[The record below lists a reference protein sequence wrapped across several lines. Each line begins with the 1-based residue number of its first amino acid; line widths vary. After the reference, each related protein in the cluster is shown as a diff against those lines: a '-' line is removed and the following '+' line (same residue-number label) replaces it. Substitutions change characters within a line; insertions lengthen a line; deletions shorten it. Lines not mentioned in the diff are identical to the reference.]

1 MPILSLWLRG
11 DAANGGA
18 RRTHGSKLAHGLLLY
33 ASLVTGLGIGAG
45 ARRYASA
52 KLASSAFW
60 SASVSNPSV
69 RGFCGAVEA
78 AGRRAIDPVR
88 TELLGGDTLKTHRYC
103 EATGAEGGCCLRIC
117 SSRGELRWRA
127 HRAIS
132 MVTDEPSTLT

>member
-78 AGRRAIDPVR
+78 AGRRAIVR
-88 TELLGGDTLKTHRYC
+88 RPPFVRLPGGGIKLGSI
-103 EATGAEGGCCLRIC
+103 A
-117 SSRGELRWRA
+117 
-127 HRAIS
+127 
-132 MVTDEPSTLT
+132 V